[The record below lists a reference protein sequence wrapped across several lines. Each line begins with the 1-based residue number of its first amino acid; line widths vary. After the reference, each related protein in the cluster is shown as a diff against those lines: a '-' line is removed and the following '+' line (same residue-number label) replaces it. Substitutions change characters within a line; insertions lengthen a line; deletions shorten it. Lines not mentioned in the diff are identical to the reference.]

1 MRFLFLLLIA
11 QVANAQISPIGN
23 WRDHL
28 PYSQATDVLNSAGR
42 IWTTTSFSLF
52 SIDKDDHTIDRRS
65 KVNGLSE
72 TGVSAAGIDSSTGTV
87 VVAYRNSNVDVIRN
101 GNISNINDIENSPDN
116 KDKTI
121 FAVYILQDKA
131 YLSSGLGIIVLDLK
145 KNQTSD
151 TYVLGSNGENIKVY
165 SVISFNNSLFAATEQ
180 GVKAAPLNG
189 SNLSDFRNWQLL
201 SGSNGLP
208 PGPADDLAAI
218 GNRLFVHKNDSI
230 FFSTGSTWTFLYTD
244 SWNTTNINSSGGKLL
259 LSETLSNQGRVVVLN
274 QDGSNDRII
283 QNPAYTVFPKNAI
296 IDGNSFWIADS
307 VTGLSRFEGNSFVR
321 FIPNSPASIAD
332 GQVIASNN
340 VIWVAAGSVTND
352 WQPKL
357 NKAGLFKFNSD
368 AWTNFNSTT
377 KPAFDSLPD
386 IITVAAD
393 LQNNSIWGGSFGG
406 GLFNLKGN
414 DELVI
419 YKQNSPLQP
428 MQSVPGSYRV
438 SGLAFDTE
446 NNLWISNYGAV
457 QNFHVRKA
465 DGNWRSFT
473 IPFPLI
479 ENAAADIV
487 IDDFNQKWIIAPKGQ
502 GLIVFNHGQSIDNP
516 GDDKWK
522 WYRAG
527 AGNGNLPD
535 DNVLSIVKDKNGF
548 IWVGTAKGVGIIQC
562 PGEAFST
569 AGCEAILP
577 VVQQDNFA
585 GYLFRDEEVQAMA
598 VDGAD
603 RKWIGTKNGVWLIS
617 SDGEK
622 TIYRFT
628 ADDAPLPSDD
638 VKKIG
643 IDGISGEVF
652 ISTTQGMVSF
662 RSTATEGSSVN
673 SNVLVFPNPVPPGYT
688 GTIAIRG
695 VANNS
700 VVKITEMDGRLVYQ
714 TRALGGQAVWNGK
727 NYNGQTISSGVYLVF
742 ISDDSNKEKL
752 VTKIIFIK
760 K

>member
-1 MRFLFLLLIA
+1 MRLLLLLLISYNA
-11 QVANAQISPIGN
+11 TAQIPPIGN

-28 PYSQATDVLNSAGR
+28 PYSQTTDVFNSAAK
-42 IWTTTSFSLF
+42 IVAATPYSFF
-52 SIDKDDHTIDRRS
+52 SIDKDDQTISRKS

-72 TGVSAAGIDSSTGTV
+72 TGVSAVGIDSASGTIV
-87 VVAYRNSNVDVIRN
+87 IAYRNSNVDVVRN
-101 GNISNINDIENSPDN
+101 ENISNINDIKNSPDN

-121 FAVYILQDKA
+121 FSIYILQDKA

-145 KNQTSD
+145 KNQASD
-151 TYVLGSNGENIKVY
+151 TYVLGSSGENIQVY

-180 GVKAAPLNG
+180 GLKAAPLNG

-208 PGPADDLAAI
+208 AGPADDLATI
-218 GNRLFVHKNDSI
+218 GNRLFVVKNDSI
-230 FFSTGSTWTFLYTD
+230 YSSTGTNWTFLYADT
-244 SWNTTNINSSGGKLL
+244 WNINNVNASGGKLL
-259 LSETLSNQGRVVVLN
+259 LAESLPTQGRIVVLN
-274 QDGSNDRII
+274 QDGTLDRTI
-283 QNPAYTVFPKNAI
+283 QNSAYTVYPKNAI

-307 VTGLSRFEGNSFVR
+307 VAGLSHLEGNNFVR
-321 FIPNSPASIAD
+321 FVPNSPASIAD
-332 GQVIASNN
+332 GQIASANGT
-340 VIWVAAGSVTND
+340 VWVAAGSVTND
-352 WQPKL
+352 WQPKM
-357 NKAGLFKFNSD
+357 NKSGLYKFNSD
-368 AWTNFNSTT
+368 LWTNYNAKS
-377 KPAFDSLPD
+377 KSAFDSLPD
-386 IITVAAD
+386 IISVAID
-393 LQNNSIWGGSFGG
+393 PQTNSLWAGSFGG
-406 GLFNLKGN
+406 GLLNLKEN
-414 DELVI
+414 DELAI

-438 SGLAFDTE
+438 SGLAFDIE
-446 NNLWISNYGAV
+446 NNLWISNYGAT

-465 DGNWRSFT
+465 DGNWRSFS

-479 ENAAADIV
+479 DNAAGDIV

-516 GDDKWK
+516 GDDRWK

-535 DNVLSIVKDKNGF
+535 NNVLSIVKDKNGF

-562 PGEAFST
+562 PGEAFSS

-577 VVQQDNFA
+577 IVQQDNFA
-585 GYLFRDEEVQAMA
+585 GYLFRDEEVQTMA

-603 RKWIGTKNGVWLIS
+603 RKWVGTKNGVWLIS
-617 SDGEK
+617 ADGEK

-628 ADDAPLPSDD
+628 SDTDPLPSND

-643 IDGISGEVF
+643 IDGVSGEVF
-652 ISTTQGMVSF
+652 ISTTQGIVSF
-662 RSTATEGSSVN
+662 RSTATEGTPTN

-695 VANNS
+695 VANNAI
-700 VVKITEMDGRLVYQ
+700 VKITEMDGRLVYQ

-742 ISDDSNKEKL
+742 ISDDSKKEKL
-752 VTKIIFIK
+752 ATKIIFIK